1 MKREANTNMDNNKLK
16 NIIEAILL
24 ASYEPLSVDKLF
36 KIITSKDKTSKSDI
50 LSAIDNLQKDYEYKY
65 IEIAKVASGF
75 RIHAKSEIG
84 DYLNIMFADRT
95 PRYSRALLETLSIIA
110 YRQPVT
116 RGDIEAI
123 RGVSVSTSI
132 MRTLSE
138 RNWIRIIGYR
148 DGPGKP
154 AMFAT
159 TPEFLD
165 YFNLQRLD
173 ELPDLPEKKEPMD
186 LNLELDDGSLEDQDL
201 SGNASESIL
210 IDSSLDTEA
219 KKIRIE
225 YFIPVY
231 KLLVLQ

>member
-1 MKREANTNMDNNKLK
+1 MKRVPNTNMDDNKLK

-36 KIITSKDKTSKSDI
+36 KIITSKEKTNKSDI
-50 LSAIDNLQKDYEYKY
+50 LSAIDNLQKDYEDKD
-65 IEIAKVASGF
+65 IELAKVASGY
-75 RIHAKSEIG
+75 RIQAKSEIG

-132 MRTLSE
+132 MRTLTE

-148 DGPGKP
+148 DVPGKP

-165 YFNLQRLD
+165 YFSLQRLD

-186 LNLELDDGSLEDQDL
+186 LDLEPDEDTKDIQKL
-201 SGNASESIL
+201 SGNGSEPVSV
-210 IDSSLDTEA
+210 DSKS
-219 KKIRIE
+219 
-225 YFIPVY
+225 
-231 KLLVLQ
+231 KLGVSTNQD

>member
-1 MKREANTNMDNNKLK
+1 MYDDKLK
-16 NIIEAILL
+16 NVVEAILL

-36 KIITSKDKTSKSDI
+36 RIITSKVKTNKTDI
-50 LSAIDNLQKDYEYKY
+50 LSAIDNLEKDYKDKD
-65 IEIAKVASGF
+65 IEIVKVASGY
-75 RIHAKSEIG
+75 RIQAKSEIG
-84 DYLNIMFADRT
+84 DYLNILFADRT

-132 MRTLSE
+132 MRTLTE
-138 RNWIRIIGYR
+138 RDWIRIIGYR
-148 DGPGKP
+148 DVPGKP

-165 YFNLQRLD
+165 YFSLQRLD

-186 LNLELDDGSLEDQDL
+186 LDLELDDQSVENQDL
-201 SGNASESIL
+201 AGNGSEPVL
-210 IDSSLDTEA
+210 VDSNQVTEA
-219 KKIRIE
+219 PNI
-225 YFIPVY
+225 
-231 KLLVLQ
+231 QD

>member
-1 MKREANTNMDNNKLK
+1 MHEKKLK

-36 KIITSKDKTSKSDI
+36 QIITSKEKTNKSDI
-50 LSAIDNLQKDYEYKY
+50 LSAIDNLQIDYVDKD
-65 IEIAKVASGF
+65 IEITKVASGY
-75 RIHAKSEIG
+75 RIQAKSDIG

-132 MRTLSE
+132 MRTLTE
-138 RNWIRIIGYR
+138 RNWVRIIGYR
-148 DGPGKP
+148 DVPGKP

-173 ELPDLPEKKEPMD
+173 ELPDLPEQKEPMD
-186 LNLELDDGSLEDQDL
+186 LDLELSDQSKSDQDL
-201 SGNASESIL
+201 SVNGSEPVSTDL
-210 IDSSLDTEA
+210 NLDVDTS
-219 KKIRIE
+219 
-225 YFIPVY
+225 VN
-231 KLLVLQ
+231 QD

>member
-1 MKREANTNMDNNKLK
+1 MKRVPNTNMHNNKLK

-36 KIITSKDKTSKSDI
+36 KIIISKEKTSKSDI
-50 LSAIDNLQKDYEYKY
+50 LSAIDNLEKDYEGKD

-75 RIHAKSEIG
+75 RIQAKSEIG

-116 RGDIEAI
+116 RGDIESI

-132 MRTLSE
+132 MRVLTE

-148 DGPGKP
+148 DVPGKP

-165 YFNLQRLD
+165 YFSLQRLE

-186 LNLELDDGSLEDQDL
+186 LDLEIDDQSINKQELSDNSSEYVAVDSDLELNTPTVED
-201 SGNASESIL
+201 
-210 IDSSLDTEA
+210 
-219 KKIRIE
+219 
-225 YFIPVY
+225 
-231 KLLVLQ
+231 

>member
-1 MKREANTNMDNNKLK
+1 MILKRVPNTNMHDNKLK

-36 KIITSKDKTSKSDI
+36 KIITSKEKTNKSDI
-50 LSAIDNLQKDYEYKY
+50 LSVINDLEKDYEDKD
-65 IEIAKVASGF
+65 IEIAKVASGY
-75 RIHAKSEIG
+75 RIQAKSKIG

-95 PRYSRALLETLSIIA
+95 PRYSRALMETLSIIA

-132 MRTLSE
+132 MRTLTE
-138 RNWIRIIGYR
+138 RNWIKIIGYR
-148 DGPGKP
+148 DVPGKP

-165 YFNLQRLD
+165 YFSLQRLD

-186 LNLELDDGSLEDQDL
+186 LDLELDDHSAVNQDL
-201 SGNASESIL
+201 SGNGREPVSA
-210 IDSSLDTEA
+210 DSNQDTETA
-219 KKIRIE
+219 TI
-225 YFIPVY
+225 
-231 KLLVLQ
+231 QD

>member
-1 MKREANTNMDNNKLK
+1 MHDNKLK

-36 KIITSKDKTSKSDI
+36 KIITSKEKTNKSDI
-50 LSAIDNLQKDYEYKY
+50 LSAIDNLQKDYEDKD
-65 IEIAKVASGF
+65 IELAKVASGY
-75 RIHAKSEIG
+75 RIQAKSKIG

-95 PRYSRALLETLSIIA
+95 PRYSRALMETLSIIA

-132 MRTLSE
+132 MRTLTE
-138 RNWIRIIGYR
+138 RSWIKIIGYR
-148 DGPGKP
+148 DVPGKP

-165 YFNLQRLD
+165 YFSLQRLD

-186 LNLELDDGSLEDQDL
+186 LDLELDDHSAVNQDL
-201 SGNASESIL
+201 SGNGSKPVTA
-210 IDSSLDTEA
+210 DSNQDTETA
-219 KKIRIE
+219 TI
-225 YFIPVY
+225 
-231 KLLVLQ
+231 QD

>member
-1 MKREANTNMDNNKLK
+1 MHDNKLK

-36 KIITSKDKTSKSDI
+36 KIINSKEKTNKSEI
-50 LSAIDNLQKDYEYKY
+50 LSAIDNLQKDYEDKD
-65 IEIAKVASGF
+65 IELAKVASGY
-75 RIHAKSEIG
+75 RIQAKSEIG

-95 PRYSRALLETLSIIA
+95 PRYSRALMETLSIIA

-132 MRTLSE
+132 MRTLTE
-138 RNWIRIIGYR
+138 RNWIKIIGYR
-148 DGPGKP
+148 DVPGKP

-165 YFNLQRLD
+165 YFSLQRLD

-186 LNLELDDGSLEDQDL
+186 LDLELDGRSAVNQDL
-201 SGNASESIL
+201 SGNGSEPVSV
-210 IDSSLDTEA
+210 DSNQDTETPT
-219 KKIRIE
+219 I
-225 YFIPVY
+225 
-231 KLLVLQ
+231 QD

>member
-1 MKREANTNMDNNKLK
+1 MKRVPNTNMDNNKLK

-50 LSAIDNLQKDYEYKY
+50 LSAIDNLQKDYDEKD

-75 RIHAKSEIG
+75 RIQAKSQIG

-116 RGDIEAI
+116 RGDIESI

-132 MRTLSE
+132 MRTLTE

-148 DGPGKP
+148 DVPGKP

-165 YFNLQRLD
+165 YFSLQRLE
-173 ELPDLPEKKEPMD
+173 ELPDLPEQKEPMD

-201 SGNASESIL
+201 LGNDTESIL
-210 IDSSLDTEA
+210 VDSSHDKEVQ
-219 KKIRIE
+219 KNKD
-225 YFIPVY
+225 
-231 KLLVLQ
+231 

>member
-1 MKREANTNMDNNKLK
+1 MNGEKLK

-24 ASYEPLSVDKLF
+24 ASYEPLSADKLHT
-36 KIITSKDKTSKSDI
+36 IITSKVNTSKSDI
-50 LSAIDNLQKDYEYKY
+50 LSAIDDLKTDYENKE

-75 RIHAKSEIG
+75 RIQAKSEIG
-84 DYLNIMFADRT
+84 DYLNIMFAERT

-132 MRTLSE
+132 MRTLTE
-138 RNWIRIIGYR
+138 RNWVRIIGYR
-148 DGPGKP
+148 DVPGKP

-165 YFNLQRLD
+165 YFSLQRLD
-173 ELPDLPEKKEPMD
+173 QLPDLPEKKEPLD
-186 LNLELDDGSLEDQDL
+186 LDLELDDHSVGNQDL
-201 SGNASESIL
+201 SGNRSESVSVGA
-210 IDSSLDTEA
+210 DLDMEA
-219 KKIRIE
+219 PTI
-225 YFIPVY
+225 
-231 KLLVLQ
+231 QD